1 MDTILVTVKHVA
13 IFVLVFSIISNL
25 FSGSG
30 YHRYFRFVEGLMI
43 IILVMTPLFA
53 WFTSENFL
61 NDCLDSH
68 IFELENGFQKDE
80 LRMIGEERDEL
91 LKEEAQAGAGEEG
104 YRETR

>member
-13 IFVLVFSIISNL
+13 IFVLVFSIITNL
-25 FSGSG
+25 FSGSS

-61 NDCLDSH
+61 DDCLDSH
-68 IFELENGFQKDE
+68 IFELENGFQQEE
-80 LRMIGEERDEL
+80 LRMIGEERDAL
-91 LKEEAQAGAGEEG
+91 LKEETQAGTGEEE

>member
-25 FSGSG
+25 FSGSS

-61 NDCLDSH
+61 DECLDGH
-68 IFELENGFQKDE
+68 IFELENGFQEDE
-80 LRMIGEERDEL
+80 LRMIGEERENL
-91 LKEEAQAGAGEEG
+91 LREGSQAGAGEEG

>member
-1 MDTILVTVKHVA
+1 MDTILVTVKDVA

-25 FSGSG
+25 FSGSS

-43 IILVMTPLFA
+43 LILVMTPLFA

-61 NDCLDSH
+61 DDCLDGH
-68 IFELENGFQKDE
+68 IFELENGFQEDE

-91 LKEEAQAGAGEEG
+91 LKEGTQAGAGEEE
-104 YRETR
+104 YREAR

>member
-25 FSGSG
+25 FSGSR

-43 IILVMTPLFA
+43 LILVMTPLFT

-61 NDCLDSH
+61 ADCLDSH
-68 IFELENGFQKDE
+68 IFELENGFQEDE

-91 LKEEAQAGAGEEG
+91 LKEEAQAGAGEEE

>member
-25 FSGSG
+25 FSGSS

-53 WFTSENFL
+53 WFTSESFL
-61 NDCLDSH
+61 DECLDSH
-68 IFELENGFQKDE
+68 IFQLENGFQEDE
-80 LRMIGEERDEL
+80 LRMVGEEREAL
-91 LKEEAQAGAGEEG
+91 LKEESQAGTGEEG
-104 YRETR
+104 YREIR

>member
-1 MDTILVTVKHVA
+1 MDTILVTVKDVA

-25 FSGSG
+25 FSGSS

-43 IILVMTPLFA
+43 LILVMTPLFA

-61 NDCLDSH
+61 DDCLDGH
-68 IFELENGFQKDE
+68 IFELENGFQEDE

-91 LKEEAQAGAGEEG
+91 LKEGTQAGAGEEE

>member
-1 MDTILVTVKHVA
+1 MDIILVTVKHVA
-13 IFVLVFSIISNL
+13 IFVLVFSIITNL
-25 FSGSG
+25 FSGSS

-61 NDCLDSH
+61 DDCLDSR
-68 IFELENGFQKDE
+68 IFELENGFQQDE
-80 LRMIGEERDEL
+80 IRMIGEERDEL
-91 LKEEAQAGAGEEG
+91 LKKGSQAGAGEEG

>member
-1 MDTILVTVKHVA
+1 MDIILVTVKHVA
-13 IFVLVFSIISNL
+13 IFVLVFSIITNL
-25 FSGSG
+25 FSGSS

-61 NDCLDSH
+61 DDCLDSR
-68 IFELENGFQKDE
+68 IFELENGFQQDE

-91 LKEEAQAGAGEEG
+91 LKKGSQAGEEG

>member
-1 MDTILVTVKHVA
+1 MDTILVTVKDVA

-25 FSGSG
+25 FSGSS

-43 IILVMTPLFA
+43 LILVMMPLFA

-61 NDCLDSH
+61 DDCLDGH
-68 IFELENGFQKDE
+68 IFELENGFQEDE

-91 LKEEAQAGAGEEG
+91 LKEGTQAGAGEEE

>member
-13 IFVLVFSIISNL
+13 IFVLVFSIITNL
-25 FSGSG
+25 FSGSS

-61 NDCLDSH
+61 DDCLDSH
-68 IFELENGFQKDE
+68 IFELESGFQQEE

-91 LKEEAQAGAGEEG
+91 LKKGSQAGAGEEE

>member
-1 MDTILVTVKHVA
+1 MDIILVTVKHVA
-13 IFVLVFSIISNL
+13 IFVLVFSIITNL
-25 FSGSG
+25 FSGSS

-61 NDCLDSH
+61 DDCLDSR
-68 IFELENGFQKDE
+68 IFELENGFQQDE

-91 LKEEAQAGAGEEG
+91 LKEGSQAGAGEEG

>member
-1 MDTILVTVKHVA
+1 MDIILVTVKHVA
-13 IFVLVFSIISNL
+13 IFVLVFSIITNL
-25 FSGSG
+25 FSGSS

-53 WFTSENFL
+53 WFTSDNFL
-61 NDCLDSH
+61 DDCLDSR
-68 IFELENGFQKDE
+68 IFELENGFQQDE

-91 LKEEAQAGAGEEG
+91 LKEGSQAGAGEEG